1 MNSVDLPV
9 LAAQK
14 SIDAPFVVWIDRDD
28 RINTRNL
35 KLMTGG
41 PLERLYRIYTNGLKL
56 HLVFGLCSCGHRVH
70 LVPSSWPRSMIHLS
84 YNEWPCDPATL
95 ISVKWR
101 GGGDVELDTLSQHF
115 NAPHQGSGLVAS
127 ST

>member
-28 RINTRNL
+28 RINTWNL

-41 PLERLYRIYTNGLKL
+41 PLERLLG
-56 HLVFGLCSCGHRVH
+56 V
-70 LVPSSWPRSMIHLS
+70 
-84 YNEWPCDPATL
+84 
-95 ISVKWR
+95 ISVLRPIESPHW
-101 GGGDVELDTLSQHF
+101 LSTPREVH
-115 NAPHQGSGLVAS
+115 GLPS
-127 ST
+127 